1 MPSHPQLFFL
11 VVSDSWCFHICIYIH
26 IVNKAMLTMNL
37 ISATWVNDNRL
48 FSCSVSTVNPL
59 CCFVTVKKIL
69 KKWLPRSG
77 HLGVISSG
85 FAFAFSVRANH
96 IIDLDEDRN
105 LLFQVMLSRWTGVGE
120 WNLQTTK
127 NHPERDFRNMP
138 RGLRCHYRWRPSQS
152 LSVFQARCLLSP
164 PSCCLY
170 EYLWKCHKDTKSSEE
185 LSIMRKG

>member
-1 MPSHPQLFFL
+1 
-11 VVSDSWCFHICIYIH
+11 
-26 IVNKAMLTMNL
+26 MLTMNL

-152 LSVFQARCLLSP
+152 LCVSGPVPLESSLLLFVWIFVKVSQR
-164 PSCCLY
+164 
-170 EYLWKCHKDTKSSEE
+170 HKIIRGVVYNEKRLIKHEKIPR
-185 LSIMRKG
+185 LLRHPGLFLLLVLFY